1 MPPVLPD
8 LPALL
13 VRQARRVRRVPRAP
27 PGLLVLPDPLAQRVP
42 PDLPA
47 LPGQPV
53 LLDLLGLP
61 VQLERRGAVS
71 FKHPTLPTILSF
83 ESLGVAG
90 AEGPTGPTGPAGATG
105 ATGPA
110 GSPPPLNALYAT
122 NVGTQTLAS
131 TGDDASFDTNQVE
144 EGSAITHT
152 ASTPTF
158 TLGESGIYLISY
170 SAVASNTTSTGTVGV
185 ELENNSTPVPGSES
199 QATIATTSNVAN
211 LAATVL
217 VNVTGTATITLAS
230 TENNVT
236 LTEAAIVI
244 QKLN

>member
-1 MPPVLPD
+1 M
-8 LPALL
+8 
-13 VRQARRVRRVPRAP
+13 
-27 PGLLVLPDPLAQRVP
+27 
-42 PDLPA
+42 
-47 LPGQPV
+47 
-53 LLDLLGLP
+53 
-61 VQLERRGAVS
+61 
-71 FKHPTLPTILSF
+71 
-83 ESLGVAG
+83 
-90 AEGPTGPTGPAGATG
+90 
-105 ATGPA
+105 
-110 GSPPPLNALYAT
+110 
-122 NVGTQTLAS
+122 GTQTLAS

-152 ASTPTF
+152 ASTF

>member
-1 MPPVLPD
+1 M
-8 LPALL
+8 
-13 VRQARRVRRVPRAP
+13 
-27 PGLLVLPDPLAQRVP
+27 
-42 PDLPA
+42 
-47 LPGQPV
+47 
-53 LLDLLGLP
+53 
-61 VQLERRGAVS
+61 
-71 FKHPTLPTILSF
+71 
-83 ESLGVAG
+83 
-90 AEGPTGPTGPAGATG
+90 
-105 ATGPA
+105 
-110 GSPPPLNALYAT
+110 
-122 NVGTQTLAS
+122 GTQTLAS

-144 EGSAITHT
+144 EGSSITHT

-230 TENNVT
+230 TENNVP

>member
-1 MPPVLPD
+1 M
-8 LPALL
+8 
-13 VRQARRVRRVPRAP
+13 
-27 PGLLVLPDPLAQRVP
+27 
-42 PDLPA
+42 
-47 LPGQPV
+47 
-53 LLDLLGLP
+53 
-61 VQLERRGAVS
+61 
-71 FKHPTLPTILSF
+71 
-83 ESLGVAG
+83 
-90 AEGPTGPTGPAGATG
+90 
-105 ATGPA
+105 
-110 GSPPPLNALYAT
+110 
-122 NVGTQTLAS
+122 GTQTLAS

-199 QATIATTSNVAN
+199 QATIAN

>member
-1 MPPVLPD
+1 M
-8 LPALL
+8 
-13 VRQARRVRRVPRAP
+13 
-27 PGLLVLPDPLAQRVP
+27 
-42 PDLPA
+42 
-47 LPGQPV
+47 
-53 LLDLLGLP
+53 
-61 VQLERRGAVS
+61 
-71 FKHPTLPTILSF
+71 
-83 ESLGVAG
+83 
-90 AEGPTGPTGPAGATG
+90 
-105 ATGPA
+105 
-110 GSPPPLNALYAT
+110 
-122 NVGTQTLAS
+122 GTQTLAS

-170 SAVASNTTSTGTVGV
+170 SAVASNTTS
-185 ELENNSTPVPGSES
+185 SES

>member
-1 MPPVLPD
+1 MPP
-8 LPALL
+8 AL
-13 VRQARRVRRVPRAP
+13 RAP
-27 PGLLVLPDPLAQRVP
+27 PVP
-42 PDLPA
+42 PPC
-47 LPGQPV
+47 
-53 LLDLLGLP
+53 
-61 VQLERRGAVS
+61 RRN
-71 FKHPTLPTILSF
+71 
-83 ESLGVAG
+83 
-90 AEGPTGPTGPAGATG
+90 G

>member
-1 MPPVLPD
+1 M
-8 LPALL
+8 
-13 VRQARRVRRVPRAP
+13 
-27 PGLLVLPDPLAQRVP
+27 
-42 PDLPA
+42 
-47 LPGQPV
+47 
-53 LLDLLGLP
+53 
-61 VQLERRGAVS
+61 
-71 FKHPTLPTILSF
+71 
-83 ESLGVAG
+83 
-90 AEGPTGPTGPAGATG
+90 
-105 ATGPA
+105 
-110 GSPPPLNALYAT
+110 
-122 NVGTQTLAS
+122 GTRTLAS

-217 VNVTGTATITLAS
+217 VNVTETATITLAS

>member
-1 MPPVLPD
+1 M
-8 LPALL
+8 
-13 VRQARRVRRVPRAP
+13 
-27 PGLLVLPDPLAQRVP
+27 
-42 PDLPA
+42 
-47 LPGQPV
+47 
-53 LLDLLGLP
+53 
-61 VQLERRGAVS
+61 
-71 FKHPTLPTILSF
+71 
-83 ESLGVAG
+83 
-90 AEGPTGPTGPAGATG
+90 
-105 ATGPA
+105 
-110 GSPPPLNALYAT
+110 
-122 NVGTQTLAS
+122 GTQTLAS

-199 QATIATTSNVAN
+199 QAIATTSNVAN

>member
-1 MPPVLPD
+1 M
-8 LPALL
+8 
-13 VRQARRVRRVPRAP
+13 
-27 PGLLVLPDPLAQRVP
+27 
-42 PDLPA
+42 
-47 LPGQPV
+47 
-53 LLDLLGLP
+53 
-61 VQLERRGAVS
+61 
-71 FKHPTLPTILSF
+71 
-83 ESLGVAG
+83 
-90 AEGPTGPTGPAGATG
+90 
-105 ATGPA
+105 
-110 GSPPPLNALYAT
+110 
-122 NVGTQTLAS
+122 GTQTLAS

-152 ASTPTF
+152 ASTPTC
-158 TLGESGIYLISY
+158 TLGESGIYLI
-170 SAVASNTTSTGTVGV
+170 STGTVGV

>member
-1 MPPVLPD
+1 M
-8 LPALL
+8 
-13 VRQARRVRRVPRAP
+13 
-27 PGLLVLPDPLAQRVP
+27 
-42 PDLPA
+42 
-47 LPGQPV
+47 
-53 LLDLLGLP
+53 
-61 VQLERRGAVS
+61 
-71 FKHPTLPTILSF
+71 
-83 ESLGVAG
+83 
-90 AEGPTGPTGPAGATG
+90 
-105 ATGPA
+105 
-110 GSPPPLNALYAT
+110 
-122 NVGTQTLAS
+122 GTQTLAS

-144 EGSAITHT
+144 EVSAITHT

>member
-1 MPPVLPD
+1 MTPPLTPTRWKKD
-8 LPALL
+8 LP
-13 VRQARRVRRVPRAP
+13 
-27 PGLLVLPDPLAQRVP
+27 LPIP
-42 PDLPA
+42 
-47 LPGQPV
+47 
-53 LLDLLGLP
+53 
-61 VQLERRGAVS
+61 
-71 FKHPTLPTILSF
+71 
-83 ESLGVAG
+83 
-90 AEGPTGPTGPAGATG
+90 
-105 ATGPA
+105 
-110 GSPPPLNALYAT
+110 
-122 NVGTQTLAS
+122 
-131 TGDDASFDTNQVE
+131 
-144 EGSAITHT
+144 

>member
-1 MPPVLPD
+1 MTPPLTPTRWKKD
-8 LPALL
+8 LP
-13 VRQARRVRRVPRAP
+13 
-27 PGLLVLPDPLAQRVP
+27 LPI
-42 PDLPA
+42 LPA
-47 LPGQPV
+47 
-53 LLDLLGLP
+53 
-61 VQLERRGAVS
+61 
-71 FKHPTLPTILSF
+71 
-83 ESLGVAG
+83 
-90 AEGPTGPTGPAGATG
+90 
-105 ATGPA
+105 
-110 GSPPPLNALYAT
+110 PPPLR
-122 NVGTQTLAS
+122 
-131 TGDDASFDTNQVE
+131 
-144 EGSAITHT
+144 
-152 ASTPTF
+152 
-158 TLGESGIYLISY
+158 Y